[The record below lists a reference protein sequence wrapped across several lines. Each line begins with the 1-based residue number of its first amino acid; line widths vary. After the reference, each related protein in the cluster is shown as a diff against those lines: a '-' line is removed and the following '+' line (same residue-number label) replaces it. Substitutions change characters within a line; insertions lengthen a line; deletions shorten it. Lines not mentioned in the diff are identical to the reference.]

1 MAVVSLD
8 LLKALKK
15 AGIDE
20 KTAEKAALEVASAK
34 EDVKK
39 QDKKIDTLATKV
51 DILANKVNILI
62 SLNIAM
68 FCTMIATLFAVIL
81 LFAK

>member
-1 MAVVSLD
+1 MAVISSKLY
-8 LLKALKK
+8 KALLDAKVTEKK
-15 AGIDE
+15 ALE
-20 KTAEKAALEVASAK
+20 AAEEVVHFESDISSLK
-34 EDVKK
+34 QYVK
-39 QDKKIDTLATKV
+39 
-51 DILANKVNILI
+51 ILI